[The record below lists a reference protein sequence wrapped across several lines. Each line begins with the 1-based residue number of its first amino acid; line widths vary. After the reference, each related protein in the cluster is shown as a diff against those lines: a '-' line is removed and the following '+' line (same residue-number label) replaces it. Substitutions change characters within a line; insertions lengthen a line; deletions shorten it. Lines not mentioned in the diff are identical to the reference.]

1 MALSNF
7 NTRIMEVVRNT
18 HHQGEIR
25 YGISRGNNA
34 HLCHLCQ
41 FVGHYLC
48 LQAIRTPLIYTAYYK
63 NGIFCLNHSIITD
76 V

>member
-25 YGISRGNNA
+25 YGISRCNNA

-48 LQAIRTPLIYTAYYK
+48 LQAIGTPLI
-63 NGIFCLNHSIITD
+63 
-76 V
+76 